1 MSFMKKTLRIAWFGI
16 ENHYTLIGIIFLIS
30 CFLMPAF
37 TIITIM
43 NSSVSHIAAQS
54 VIKVYGTILSY
65 FEGFALPIGLF
76 SYVHKRRECDF
87 YNSMP
92 VRRSQYF
99 WGYTLTGIIVFMVSF
114 CWMFAAHFVIL
125 GFVNIFPCFL
135 PPIAMFLVIYCSMI
149 FAVCFSGSIMSSL
162 VTFALRNCIFISI
175 ILLPIIISGV
185 EMNSYFE
192 FFEEKIC
199 IFTPVTAIGNW
210 LEQWYGIMLFQILVA
225 LAELAAAFFLHK
237 YRKSETTTAI
247 AFPKSRYPFQYTVML
262 ITALLVDALF
272 SGMIFSRIGESDYDF
287 FSSNDFRLF
296 LLLTLI
302 VILISFVF
310 LNIILERSG
319 RAAFSKIRH
328 FFIFTVCY
336 GLVLF
341 TLFNYIAPNL
351 PYEILPFKP
360 EYAVI
365 CVNDLTIKK
374 DKIIYDDGYYYYED
388 DRVYEIAEPAH
399 GDSYVIHA
407 SSVIKEA
414 YCISDK
420 EKLSRL
426 VNMVQKKNN
435 REDDF
440 SSYQYSYRQS
450 FPHIDNEQELYS
462 VKMYTVYFMRGNK
475 PYIQEGMSIYNFS
488 NITGSNNCLMRYCF
502 VKDDSIFEQF
512 KETKLNPMG
521 FTTSSYFTF
530 DVYIPYP
537 EDKEPNSSETTQPEN
552 SPITS
557 ETTRFENSPIPSVTT
572 LFENVPASSETTL
585 FENLPASSET
595 TLFESLPTFSV
606 TTMFESLPIPSETT
620 LFENVPNAITVG

>member
-1 MSFMKKTLRIAWFGI
+1 MSYMKKTLRIAWFGV

-43 NSSVSHIAAQS
+43 NSHGNYIDEDGAQT
-54 VIKVYGTILSY
+54 VIKVYGTVLAY

-99 WGYTLTGIIVFMVSF
+99 CGYTLTGIAVFMVSF

-125 GFVNIFPCFL
+125 GFENIFPCFL
-135 PPIAMFLVIYCSMI
+135 QPIATFLVIYCSMI
-149 FAVCFSGSIMSSL
+149 LAVCFSGSVMSTL
-162 VTFALRNCIFISI
+162 VTFALRNCLFISI
-175 ILLPIIISGV
+175 ILLPIIIAFVDIS
-185 EMNSYFE
+185 SYFD
-192 FFEEKIC
+192 FLGKKIC
-199 IFTPVTAIGNW
+199 IFTPITAIGNW
-210 LEQWYGIMLFQILVA
+210 VGEWYDVMLLQVLVA
-225 LAELAAAFFLHK
+225 LAELAVAFFLHGH
-237 YRKSETTTAI
+237 RKSETTTAV
-247 AFPKSRYPFQYTVML
+247 AFPKSRYPFQYIVML
-262 ITALLVDALF
+262 IAALLVDALLSSIF
-272 SGMIFSRIGESDYDF
+272 FSRISESDYDF
-287 FSSNDFRLF
+287 FGSNDFRLF
-296 LLLTLI
+296 ILLTLI

-365 CVNDLTIKK
+365 CVNNLTIKK
-374 DKIIYDDGYYYYED
+374 NEIIYDYDDGYYYED
-388 DRVYEIAEPAH
+388 DRVYEIAEPYH

-407 SSVIKEA
+407 SDVIKEA

-426 VNMVQKKNN
+426 VNMVQRKNN
-435 REDDF
+435 RESDF
-440 SSYQYSYRQS
+440 SSYQYSYRES

-488 NITGSNNCLMRYCF
+488 NITDRDKCTERYCF

-537 EDKEPNSSETTQPEN
+537 EDKEPDSSETIQPEN
-552 SPITS
+552 LPITS
-557 ETTRFENSPIPSVTT
+557 ETTRFENSPIPAV
-572 LFENVPASSETTL
+572 TTL
-585 FENLPASSET
+585 FENLP
-595 TLFESLPTFSV
+595 
-606 TTMFESLPIPSETT
+606 IPSQTT
-620 LFENVPNAITVG
+620 LFENMPSAITVR